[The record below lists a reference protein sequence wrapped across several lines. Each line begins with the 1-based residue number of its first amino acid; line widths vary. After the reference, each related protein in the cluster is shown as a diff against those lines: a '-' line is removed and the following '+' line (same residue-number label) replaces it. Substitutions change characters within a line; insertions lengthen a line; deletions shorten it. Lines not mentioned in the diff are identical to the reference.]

1 MIFEKMVGLIG
12 KKLGMTTIFGE
23 NGVAIPCTVL
33 EVGPCYVVQVKTK
46 EKDGYEALQL
56 GFEPK
61 KEKHT
66 TKPLQGHF
74 KKAGAPFLRVL
85 KEFKGFDITKYKPG
99 DQIRVEDIFA
109 VGDIVKVTGRSKGKG
124 FQGVVKRHGFGGGPK
139 THGQSDRHRAPGSVG
154 SSSFPSHTFKGQ
166 RMAGHMGDE
175 QVTVRNLEVVEV
187 IPDAN
192 LLVVKGSVPGAKNS
206 YVKVVKLT

>member
-1 MIFEKMVGLIG
+1 MVGLIG
-12 KKLGMTTIFGE
+12 KKLGMTTIFAE

-56 GFEPK
+56 GFGLR
-61 KEKHT
+61 KEKRT
-66 TKPLQGHF
+66 PKPLQGHF
-74 KKAGAPFLRVL
+74 KKANVPFLRIL
-85 KEFKGFDITKYKPG
+85 QEFKGFDITKYKPG
-99 DQIRVEDIFA
+99 DEIRVEQIFS
-109 VGDIVKVTGRSKGKG
+109 VGDLVKVTGRSKGKG

-192 LLVVKGSVPGAKNS
+192 LLVVKGSVPGARNS
-206 YVKVVKLT
+206 YVKITKVS

>member
-1 MIFEKMVGLIG
+1 M
-12 KKLGMTTIFGE
+12 
-23 NGVAIPCTVL
+23 AIPCTVL

-56 GFEPK
+56 GFGLR
-61 KEKHT
+61 KEKRT
-66 TKPLQGHF
+66 PKPLQGHF
-74 KKAGAPFLRVL
+74 KKANVPFLRIL

-99 DQIRVEDIFA
+99 DEIRVEQIFS
-109 VGDIVKVTGRSKGKG
+109 VGDLVKVTGRSKGKG

-192 LLVVKGSVPGAKNS
+192 LLVVKGSVPGARNS
-206 YVKVVKLT
+206 YVKITKVS